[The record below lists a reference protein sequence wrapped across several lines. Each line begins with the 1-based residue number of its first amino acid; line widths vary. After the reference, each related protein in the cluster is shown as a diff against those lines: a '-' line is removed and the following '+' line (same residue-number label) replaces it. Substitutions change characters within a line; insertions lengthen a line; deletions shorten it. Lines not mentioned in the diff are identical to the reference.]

1 MGQFFGKPEFAT
13 PEGAYSWQH
22 MLHVSIS
29 LIIAIVM
36 AIVLGRK
43 NRNKD
48 MATKNKVLIWTAFIM
63 HTVETMRIFIGIGAS
78 YNGMSWLWELPFFL
92 CSMQFITIP
101 IAALGKGKLKEAALD
116 YVFVFGFLSCT
127 FGTFGA
133 AHFYNTYPVLS
144 YYNIFSNITHTM
156 SGFAAL
162 YIVISGMQSMKKNT
176 MYWVM
181 GILLAVCAVALVI
194 NATGDYNYMFLK
206 RDDGTPYFLYYNL
219 VKGNPV
225 LYPMLVIGT
234 FLVYIVA
241 FYAVYHWIV
250 SKAKKKKQQ
259 AKD

>member
-29 LIIAIVM
+29 LAIAIVM

-101 IAALGKGKLKEAALD
+101 IAALGKGKLKEVTAKVPA
-116 YVFVFGFLSCT
+116 
-127 FGTFGA
+127 
-133 AHFYNTYPVLS
+133 
-144 YYNIFSNITHTM
+144 
-156 SGFAAL
+156 
-162 YIVISGMQSMKKNT
+162 
-176 MYWVM
+176 
-181 GILLAVCAVALVI
+181 
-194 NATGDYNYMFLK
+194 
-206 RDDGTPYFLYYNL
+206 
-219 VKGNPV
+219 
-225 LYPMLVIGT
+225 
-234 FLVYIVA
+234 
-241 FYAVYHWIV
+241 
-250 SKAKKKKQQ
+250 KAKTAVFTEHALATLYMGVFSAKMLYQ
-259 AKD
+259 AGKLIADNETIELLDKMFPALQRYFNEEI